1 MESDLMVKLQ
11 VQPLCVD
18 RTQTVTSGSL
28 IITINGRIL
37 EKASRLRTTELSKLF
52 SVIVGDI
59 TKIVSGIRE
68 DLFLKLV

>member
-28 IITINGRIL
+28 KITINGRIL

-52 SVIVGDI
+52 NVIVGDI
-59 TKIVSGIRE
+59 AKIVSGIRE
-68 DLFLKLV
+68 GLFLKLV

>member
-1 MESDLMVKLQ
+1 MESDFMVKLQ

-28 IITINGRIL
+28 KITINGRIL

-52 SVIVGDI
+52 NVIVGDI
-59 TKIVSGIRE
+59 AKIVSGIRE
-68 DLFLKLV
+68 GLFLKLV